1 MEWVLEFETEVYSY
15 SLQFRRIRSKD
26 QWSSVH

>member
-1 MEWVLEFETEVYSY
+1 MEWVLEFGTEVYSY

-26 QWSSVH
+26 Q